1 MRQYTSSLFLLLSLL
16 LSTHNYTELL
26 LNSVLSKKNL
36 TVLQFAIQ
44 DLTKQKYIMSGGGK
58 KKGEVGFSKKKSYI
72 LQLFTPRF

>member
-58 KKGEVGFSKKKSYI
+58 KGEVGFSKKKSYI

>member
-58 KKGEVGFSKKKSYI
+58 KKRGKWDSQKKKIFHSA
-72 LQLFTPRF
+72 TSHS